1 MMTTKRM
8 KLVLFDIDGT
18 ILLSG
23 GAGKRAFNRA
33 LIDVFGTTGPDDHQ
47 FGGKTDPQIAREL
60 MRIEGHGDDH
70 IDDRMDELLG
80 RYVGYLHTELEASR
94 DRVRVMPGIREL
106 IDALEQRDDVIV
118 GLLTGNHIDG
128 ARAKLAAAGID
139 IDRFR
144 IGAYGSDHE
153 TRGHLPALAQRRTKE
168 QLDIDVAGHDVIVI
182 GDTPADIDCGR
193 EIGARAIAVATG
205 GYSVEALAEHNPAAV
220 FADLSDTDAAMRAI
234 FAEG

>member
-1 MMTTKRM
+1 
-8 KLVLFDIDGT
+8 
-18 ILLSG
+18 
-23 GAGKRAFNRA
+23 
-33 LIDVFGTTGPDDHQ
+33 DHQ

-60 MRIEGHGDDH
+60 MRIEGHGDAH

-80 RYVGYLHTELEASR
+80 RYVDYLHVELDTSH

-106 IDALEQRDDVIV
+106 IDALETRDDVIV

-128 ARAKLAAAGID
+128 ARAKLAAADID

-144 IGAYGSDHE
+144 VGAYGSDHE
-153 TRGHLPALAQRRTKE
+153 TRGHLPALAQQRTKE
-168 QLDIDVAGHDVIVI
+168 QLGVDIAGRDVVVI

-205 GYSVEALAEHNPAAV
+205 SYSVEQLAEHRPAAV
-220 FADLSDTDAAMRAI
+220 FQDLSDTDAALNAI
-234 FAEG
+234 LSDE